1 MSHKSSLNDG
11 HRYAKQ
17 SQRAR
22 RDFII
27 HATIF
32 TFING
37 LFFVV
42 WLLGSMNDGA
52 LNFPWFIVLLLWWG
66 IILLIHYMIYRRAI
80 SPKADVPP
88 REHESLYEIPAIRMT
103 EEEELTDSF
112 IVELKKIKKYR
123 DELTESDT
131 QE

>member
-1 MSHKSSLNDG
+1 MD
-11 HRYAKQ
+11 
-17 SQRAR
+17 
-22 RDFII
+22 
-27 HATIF
+27 
-32 TFING
+32 
-37 LFFVV
+37 
-42 WLLGSMNDGA
+42 
-52 LNFPWFIVLLLWWG
+52 IVLIIGLLVIVAGVGFW
-66 IILLIHYMIYRRAI
+66 IYQKQGKSV

-123 DELTESDT
+123 DELTEDEP

>member
-1 MSHKSSLNDG
+1 ME
-11 HRYAKQ
+11 
-17 SQRAR
+17 
-22 RDFII
+22 II
-27 HATIF
+27 VI
-32 TFING
+32 IG
-37 LFFVV
+37 LFV
-42 WLLGSMNDGA
+42 
-52 LNFPWFIVLLLWWG
+52 IVAG
-66 IILLIHYMIYRRAI
+66 IGFWVYQKQQKSV

>member
-1 MSHKSSLNDG
+1 MEIIIVIGLLVVIGVGFWIYQKQKKS
-11 HRYAKQ
+11 
-17 SQRAR
+17 
-22 RDFII
+22 
-27 HATIF
+27 
-32 TFING
+32 
-37 LFFVV
+37 V
-42 WLLGSMNDGA
+42 
-52 LNFPWFIVLLLWWG
+52 
-66 IILLIHYMIYRRAI
+66 

-88 REHESLYEIPAIRMT
+88 REHESLYEIPAVRMT